1 MLIEAQQR
9 ALQSILNF
17 IFVFVILLF
26 ILAIV
31 SPSQFNS
38 LVRILSDSTNL
49 ILIVVLIA
57 LVALVLR
64 KVERI

>member
-1 MLIEAQQR
+1 MATR
-9 ALQSILNF
+9 LQSILNF

-26 ILAIV
+26 ILAIM

-57 LVALVLR
+57 LVALILR
-64 KVERI
+64 KAERI